1 MNSWCSRS
9 ESLSSLG
16 SDLRSLLMSRP
27 SFTSSMNHLGAL
39 ALQNN
44 WKIQILWLSDKQ
56 AGHSCWLCYPLTVNE
71 ILPYICT
78 ATALSFGSYTS
89 KKFWN
94 FMFAKPRI
102 YVCICVATWV
112 KCACQPMIWTIAVN
126 VFAQFER
133 LFFFFF
139 FFFVNVPTWTLNR
152 HCEKGLKYF
161 RLSPILFVLVSL
173 KCTLVAA
180 S

>member
-1 MNSWCSRS
+1 
-9 ESLSSLG
+9 
-16 SDLRSLLMSRP
+16 MSRP

-56 AGHSCWLCYPLTVNE
+56 TGHSCWLCYPLTVNE

-78 ATALSFGSYTS
+78 ATALSFGSCTS

-133 LFFFFF
+133 LFFFIFF
-139 FFFVNVPTWTLNR
+139 YFCKCSDLNFEQTLR
-152 HCEKGLKYF
+152 K
-161 RLSPILFVLVSL
+161 RSQILQ
-173 KCTLVAA
+173 TLPHTLCSGVTEVY
-180 S
+180 SCSIFIEWLFYPLL